1 MNNYT
6 AMDVA
11 NYIIWFV
18 NNVLRRNNLTPLK
31 LQKILYY
38 VQVFYLINNQSRPLF
53 LDSIQKWQY
62 GPVVPSVYF
71 EFKDN
76 GVSHIS
82 ESKSTFSF
90 QMSPNGG
97 FNFDFSPFDPSRIHN
112 DPSARRAIEEVTM
125 SLIDR
130 DPFQLVHKTHLETV
144 WLKDQSRILMGEKGI
159 EYTIEEL
166 VNYFKLH
173 GDFLR
178 S

>member
-6 AMDVA
+6 AMEIA

-18 NNVLRRNNLTPLK
+18 NNALRRNSLTPLK

-38 VQVFYLINNQSRPLF
+38 VQVFHLINNQSRPLF
-53 LDSIQKWQY
+53 GESIQKWQY

-76 GVSHIS
+76 GISHIS
-82 ESKSTFSF
+82 EPKTTFSF
-90 QMSPNGG
+90 QMNPNGG
-97 FNFDFSPFDPSRIHN
+97 FEFNFSPFDPSIIHN
-112 DPSARRAIEEVTM
+112 DPLARRAIEEVTAA
-125 SLIDR
+125 LIDR
-130 DPFQLVHKTHLETV
+130 DPFQLVHKTHLEDV

-159 EYTIEEL
+159 EYSNVEL
-166 VNYFKLH
+166 VNYFSLH